1 MQTRSYSQMNETRLD
16 TFENSWYNPGA
27 GKLKRLIWFIINAA
41 FFNSSF
47 LPLSSIKVTLLKA
60 FGAQVGKGCVIKPK
74 VNIKYPWKLVIGN
87 YCWIGENV
95 WIDNLASVKLG
106 SNVCISQ
113 GAMLL
118 CGNHNFKKPTFDL
131 MVGEIT
137 LFDGVWIG
145 AQSIVCPNV
154 KANSHSILSVGSVA
168 TKDLEAY
175 AIYQGNPAKL
185 IRKRKLEP

>member
-1 MQTRSYSQMNETRLD
+1 ML
-16 TFENSWYNPGA
+16 
-27 GKLKRLIWFIINAA
+27 KLFRCKIG
-41 FFNSSF
+41 S
-47 LPLSSIKVTLLKA
+47 KVI
-60 FGAQVGKGCVIKPK
+60 IKPSVK
-74 VNIKYPWKLVIGN
+74 IKHPWKLTLGSSV
-87 YCWIGENV
+87 WIGENV

-145 AQSIVCPNV
+145 TQSIVCPNV